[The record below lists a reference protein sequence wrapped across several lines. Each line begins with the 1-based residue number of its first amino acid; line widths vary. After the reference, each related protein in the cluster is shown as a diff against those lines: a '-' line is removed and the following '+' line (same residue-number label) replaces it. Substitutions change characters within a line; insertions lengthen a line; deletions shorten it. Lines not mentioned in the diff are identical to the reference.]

1 MSFST
6 DMDRALD
13 GMSTDHKAAVKSAF
27 TTFQAAIAAEQTSY
41 QSPTPEKIALDERL
55 LELGRDLAVQLQ

>member
-41 QSPTPEKIALDERL
+41 QSPTSEKIALDERL